1 MFNIYRQ
8 IRKSNVDVTHQV
20 SAAERTLQ
28 VRGNEER
35 MYRIQRQITRPG
47 VCLFFLEASR
57 ERK

>member
-8 IRKSNVDVTHQV
+8 IRESNVDVTHQV

-35 MYRIQRQITRPG
+35 I
-47 VCLFFLEASR
+47 
-57 ERK
+57 